1 MAINLISLS
10 EARVEASFSV
20 LITQPYKDREIN
32 HRALNWILR
41 ALTDDLYL
49 SGEKQS
55 KIYKTN
61 SIVEEPK
68 NEKRVPK
75 ENEKRFRSKSDRAQ
89 HFVQKGKKNLTT
101 TTVKCK
107 IPKIL
112 GISWLFDPLIS
123 NLPLEIVRI
132 LSKQKMSTFIQ
143 RRQRHRNSFRIY
155 LFFTC

>member
-10 EARVEASFSV
+10 GARVEASFSV

-89 HFVQKGKKNLTT
+89 HFVQKGKKNLTKA
-101 TTVKCK
+101 VKCK
-107 IPKIL
+107 IPKML

-132 LSKQKMSTFIQ
+132 LSKQKMSTFIL
-143 RRQRHRNSFRIY
+143 RRRRHWNSFRIY